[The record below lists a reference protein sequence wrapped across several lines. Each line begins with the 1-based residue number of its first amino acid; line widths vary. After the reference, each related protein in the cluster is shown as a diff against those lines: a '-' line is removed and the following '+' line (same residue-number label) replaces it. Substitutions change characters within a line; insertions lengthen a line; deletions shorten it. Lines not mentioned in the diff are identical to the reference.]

1 MNALKMCLN
10 WKVMAALAAVGVGI
24 FIFAPG
30 LAAAAL
36 PVLVL
41 AICPLSMLLMMGAMN
56 NMGNGS
62 QSGAACTMGGNRTL
76 QSRDEELAQLE
87 AQQQELASK
96 IAMLEAEAEVRS
108 KGRPRAAATQPS

>member
-10 WKVMAALAAVGVGI
+10 WKVIAGLAAVGIGV
-24 FIFAPG
+24 FVFAPG

-36 PVLVL
+36 PILVL

-62 QSGAACTMGGNRTL
+62 QSGAAYTTGGNEKL
-76 QSRDEELAQLE
+76 QSRDKELAQLE
-87 AQQQELASK
+87 AQQQELVSK
-96 IAMLEAEAEVRS
+96 IAMLGAEAEFRS
-108 KGRPRAAATQPS
+108 KGRSGAAATQPS